1 MSRVEQPALGR
12 VWRGAAARLVLVL
25 LIAVTVAA
33 CGKKGD
39 PKPPADQ
46 PINYPKQYPSE

>member
-1 MSRVEQPALGR
+1 MSRSGRLVLGT
-12 VWRGAAARLVLVL
+12 AARLVLVL

>member
-1 MSRVEQPALGR
+1 MSRSGRLVLGT
-12 VWRGAAARLVLVL
+12 AARLVLVL
-25 LIAVTVAA
+25 LIAVIIAA

>member
-1 MSRVEQPALGR
+1 MSRNGRLVLGT
-12 VWRGAAARLVLVL
+12 AARLVLVL

-46 PINYPKQYPSE
+46 PINYPKQYPRE